1 MKSLDLGALRQAIAD
16 ARSGNPSDL
25 VRRTL
30 AQHGLSAGGIGP
42 APANPLSALSGLAG
56 KPGPVPTEPLVPGA
70 RFDSGHF
77 ACDAGGRDYLKYVP
91 ASAANG
97 AAGTIMMLHGCTQNS
112 ADFAAGTGMNAIA
125 ERHRLIIVYPRQS
138 RGDNAQSC
146 WNWFSPGDQRRG
158 RGEPAILAGLA
169 VEMSKDH
176 GMPPAQTFV
185 AGLSAGAAMAVI
197 LGQTY
202 HDVFAAVGAH
212 SGLPFG
218 SARDVPSAFAAM
230 AGKAGDTMRT
240 SDPHPTPTIIF
251 QGSADQTV
259 HRANADRIATDVITA
274 GPKQTLLD
282 RVSGQTNGRGFV
294 RETTTTSDGAA
305 LLEQWTIE
313 GLGHAWS
320 GGKPGGSYSDPKG
333 PDASAE
339 MVRFFLNLRKG

>member
-1 MKSLDLGALRQAIAD
+1 MRSDIDETHRRLARAQRGWTVIAICASLFLIAVYVLAVRTTTGQAVENAALNGAEQVGERAF
-16 ARSGNPSDL
+16 
-25 VRRTL
+25 L
-30 AQHGLSAGGIGP
+30 AAST
-42 APANPLSALSGLAG
+42 ALSTITYSSLALATVLVGAVGLM
-56 KPGPVPTEPLVPGA
+56 
-70 RFDSGHF
+70 R
-77 ACDAGGRDYLKYVP
+77 
-91 ASAANG
+91 
-97 AAGTIMMLHGCTQNS
+97 
-112 ADFAAGTGMNAIA
+112 
-125 ERHRLIIVYPRQS
+125 RQVH
-138 RGDNAQSC
+138 
-146 WNWFSPGDQRRG
+146 
-158 RGEPAILAGLA
+158 LA
-169 VEMSKDH
+169 V
-176 GMPPAQTFV
+176 
-185 AGLSAGAAMAVI
+185 AAMAVI

-218 SARDVPSAFAAM
+218 SAKDVPSAFAAM

-259 HRANADRIATDVITA
+259 HRANADRIAADVITA